1 MPEQTLQILLVSEA
15 EASEGVSAVECN
27 KYSLVIYPSRKIIL

>member
-15 EASEGVSAVECN
+15 EASEEVSGVECN
-27 KYSLVIYPSRKIIL
+27 MYLLLIYPSGKIIQ